1 VAIDG
6 CFMLMNDDFI
16 MAVLLSSLVL
26 AGICFVCARLN
37 FSRGEGVVGNLLWI
51 SSSLFLIIA

>member
-1 VAIDG
+1 MVIDG

-26 AGICFVCARLN
+26 AGICFVCARLT
-37 FSRGEGVVGNLLWI
+37 FSRGEGIVGNLFWI
-51 SSSLFLIIA
+51 TSSLF

>member
-26 AGICFVCARLN
+26 ACICFVCARLT
-37 FSRGEGVVGNLLWI
+37 FSRDEGVVCNLLWI